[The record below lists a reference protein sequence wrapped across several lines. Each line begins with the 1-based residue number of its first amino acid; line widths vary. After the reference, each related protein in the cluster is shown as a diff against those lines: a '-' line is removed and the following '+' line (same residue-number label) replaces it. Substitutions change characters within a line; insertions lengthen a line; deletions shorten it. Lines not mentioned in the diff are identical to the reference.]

1 MENNIETNTI
11 QMEIQKKSENNQPD
25 THTDMNLSFT
35 VSILKVL
42 LNVARGHK
50 NKLRLSSNLS
60 LFFL

>member
-35 VSILKVL
+35 LSILNCL
-42 LNVARGHK
+42 QNLNAYGI
-50 NKLRLSSNLS
+50 
-60 LFFL
+60 

>member
-35 VSILKVL
+35 VSILNWL
-42 LNVARGHK
+42 Q
-50 NKLRLSSNLS
+50 NLDAYGI
-60 LFFL
+60 